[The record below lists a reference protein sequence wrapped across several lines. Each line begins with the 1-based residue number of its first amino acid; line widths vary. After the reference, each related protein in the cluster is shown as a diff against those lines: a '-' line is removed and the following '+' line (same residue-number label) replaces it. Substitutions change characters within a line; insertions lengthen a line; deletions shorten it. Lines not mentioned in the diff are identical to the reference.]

1 MTSAARIFHTKQKSH
16 LFIVAVLLWCISVS
30 AQNVGIGNNNPGFRL
45 DVSGRIR
52 LRAGDNINNSA
63 GLWLGAI
70 GEPLV
75 NEAFIGM
82 RNNEVVGMYG
92 ERGAGWSFTMNTISG
107 YAGIGTDSAFA
118 PLTFNDAAGDKL
130 MLGRRN
136 GATGQY
142 GMGIASNQWRFYMP
156 NGVNDML
163 FGMGDNNSFTP
174 LMRLSDEGT
183 LLVGSNDKYKAGL
196 VVDKK
201 QEAVHA
207 MFGSNNTGVA
217 IESSFPG
224 IGLNTYYNLF
234 RRAIST
240 GYGGYIG
247 VNPVQGGMNFYVTG
261 QSSNTNDAAALV
273 SGITIRPSG
282 NVGIGTGESADYPLD
297 VNGRMRLRQKGN
309 DPARVVFNNSQQEVA
324 AMVGLKNN
332 QQIMFSKND
341 GTELMAMDVS
351 TGAISF
357 GGLTPKHLSALM
369 TGENDVQG
377 IFWMRL
383 GNILPVYFFNG
394 RNTTSSPPTFTSE
407 YQDIPG
413 AQFNFTLS
421 NTSRVKV
428 SAFFTATGSSCF
440 LCGNPQASVAL
451 YRNGANVLPGI
462 INWVGQ
468 VNMQNDSED
477 QLTISNYE
485 FDMPPGNHSISWKA
499 QFYGAPT
506 TRLTLEYWTVKIIEL
521 D

>member
-1 MTSAARIFHTKQKSH
+1 MRFFFWAILGLHISAG
-16 LFIVAVLLWCISVS
+16 

-52 LRAGDNINNSA
+52 LRAGDNINNTA

-70 GEPLV
+70 GEPLA

-107 YAGIGTDSAFA
+107 YVGIGTDSAFA

-163 FGMGDNNSFTP
+163 FGIGDNSSFTP
-174 LMRLSDEGT
+174 LMHLSDEGT

-207 MFGSNNTGVA
+207 MFGSNTTGVA

-240 GYGGYIG
+240 GFGGYIG
-247 VNPVQGGMNFYVTG
+247 VNPVQGGMNFYATG
-261 QSSNTNDAAALV
+261 QSSNTNDAAPLV
-273 SGITIRPSG
+273 SGITIRPTG
-282 NVGIGTGESADYPLD
+282 HVGIGTGESADYPLD
-297 VNGRMRLRQKGN
+297 VNGRIRLRKKGN
-309 DPARVVFNNSQQEVA
+309 ASAGIYFNASNGSEAGFVGMQDDNKIGFYGNGGA
-324 AMVGLKNN
+324 GWGFAMNLQN
-332 QQIMFSKND
+332 
-341 GTELMAMDVS
+341 
-351 TGAISF
+351 GALLINGSPGIFGQVLGSF
-357 GGLTPKHLSALM
+357 GPDNPPAWTKVGTLM
-369 TGENDVQG
+369 PSLFYG
-377 IFWMRL
+377 
-383 GNILPVYFFNG
+383 
-394 RNTTSSPPTFTSE
+394 
-407 YQDIPG
+407 
-413 AQFNFTLS
+413 
-421 NTSRVKV
+421 TSR
-428 SAFFTATGSSCF
+428 TASLPS
-440 LCGNPQASVAL
+440 NPADRTWTDFAGASVAL
-451 YRNGANVLPGI
+451 SLPGGRYRLVFSAEIEGSASSGATTYALADIGIVVNGNHINLIGGPGVARFTVPNNQYRSLGLGAIVVDVDPTNNCTIQWQARNGGVHTPFTGLYLRY
-462 INWVGQ
+462 WSVQ
-468 VNMQNDSED
+468 VIPID
-477 QLTISNYE
+477 
-485 FDMPPGNHSISWKA
+485 
-499 QFYGAPT
+499 
-506 TRLTLEYWTVKIIEL
+506 
-521 D
+521 